1 MTTRVRTAAIR
12 LALAAGLALPIQAQ
26 SMPDLSFKIRAGNLS
41 GPVSKDS
48 LGNRTMG
55 FGLEAAFPLSK
66 GRLTT
71 ELTYD
76 VFNGYRRDTTQY
88 GPAYYTPNQDP
99 WNPGSVSQTY
109 FDGTSTHPVVIN
121 PDLSL
126 QGESMTFKGFGL
138 KVGYQA
144 ALPFSWAEGW
154 DWQAGLSL
162 DYRQTHHEIF
172 MTLTPG
178 YYDATHTFQVIP
190 RISGYGDWNYYEGAN
205 YSKDVKKVQPGA
217 YAGVST
223 TFSDIFRLEL
233 NLRETT
239 FNGIYYHPFS
249 TTGAAPKYTESSK
262 AGLVLEV
269 ALGVRL

>member
-1 MTTRVRTAAIR
+1 MTTRVRTAALG
-12 LALAAGLALPIQAQ
+12 LAVAAGMSLPAMAQ
-26 SMPDLSFKIRAGNLS
+26 TFPDISFKIRTGNLS
-41 GPVSKDS
+41 GAVSKDS

-71 ELTYD
+71 ELSYD

-88 GPAYYTPNQDP
+88 GSAYYAGNQDP
-99 WNPGSVSQTY
+99 WNPTGITRTY
-109 FDGTSTHPVVIN
+109 SDGTNTYPVVIS
-121 PDLSL
+121 PDMSL

-138 KVGYQA
+138 KAGYQA
-144 ALPFSWAEGW
+144 ALPFSWADGW

-172 MTLTPG
+172 MTLVPG
-178 YYDATHTFQVIP
+178 YYDSSNTFQVIP
-190 RISGYGDWNYYEGAN
+190 RAAGYGDYYYYEGAN
-205 YSKDVKKVQPGA
+205 LSKDVTKLQPGA
-217 YAGVST
+217 YVGVST
-223 TFSDIFRLEL
+223 VFSDIFRLEL

-239 FNGIYYHPFS
+239 FNGVYYHPFS
-249 TTGAAPKYTESSK
+249 TTGAAPNYSESSK
-262 AGLVLEV
+262 SGLVLEV

>member
-1 MTTRVRTAAIR
+1 MTTRVRIAAFS
-12 LALAAGLALPIQAQ
+12 LALAVGLALPAKAQ
-26 SMPDLSFKIRAGNLS
+26 SFPDISFKIRAGNLS

-48 LGNRTMG
+48 LGNRTTG
-55 FGLEAAFPLSK
+55 FGVEAAFPLSK

-71 ELTYD
+71 EITYD

-88 GPAYYTPNQDP
+88 GSAFYAANQDP
-99 WNPGSVSQTY
+99 WNPTGITRTY
-109 FDGTSTHPVVIN
+109 SDGTNSFPVVIG
-121 PDLSL
+121 PEMSL

-144 ALPFSWAEGW
+144 PLPFSWAEGW

-178 YYDATHTFQVIP
+178 YYDSTHTFQVIP
-190 RISGYGDWNYYEGAN
+190 RTSGYGDWYYYEGAN

-217 YAGVST
+217 YAGVSR

-249 TTGAAPKYTESSK
+249 TTGAAPRYSESTK
-262 AGLVLEV
+262 NGLVLEV